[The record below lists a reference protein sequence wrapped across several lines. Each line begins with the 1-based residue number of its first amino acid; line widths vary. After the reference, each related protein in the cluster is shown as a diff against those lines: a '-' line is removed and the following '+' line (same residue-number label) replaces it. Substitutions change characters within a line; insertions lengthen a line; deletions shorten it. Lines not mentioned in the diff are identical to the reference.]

1 MEEGE
6 IAESSQSKSQENDK
20 KLPKP
25 GKDCSVLCSNRTVL
39 LLSFLLLIS
48 KYILVV
54 RTNPVENNKDT
65 NKPPRLPPDN
75 RPPRGP
81 PPREYSDRSNPPVH
95 NYPSNSWKDSSR
107 ASVASGSL
115 PPRMPRS
122 TSRGILSN

>member
-6 IAESSQSKSQENDK
+6 IAESSQSKIQENDK

-25 GKDCSVLCSNRTVL
+25 GKNCQVLCGIRTL
-39 LLSFLLLIS
+39 LFLSFLLLIL

-54 RTNPVENNKDT
+54 RTNSVENNKDS

-81 PPREYSDRSNPPVH
+81 PPREYSDRSNAPVH

-107 ASVASGSL
+107 ASVSSGSL

-122 TSRGILSN
+122 TSRGSLNN